1 MPWLSMLWLFA
12 QMVSWRPAAARIPPS
27 ASGTRSLAQSSTAWR
42 AMLPAS
48 TALSS
53 YQKPRWPAGVMIGAQ
68 PLGVAV
74 AMRCHCRGQT
84 RDCRQLLQRLGCGS
98 RRVAHPLHHDDALML
113 PSVGGRSVRL
123 WDTTS
128 GDTLRVLQDISGA
141 VSTLSL
147 TSDGM
152 LATAAGKTIQV
163 PLVASVLRVFHGR

>member
-1 MPWLSMLWLFA
+1 
-12 QMVSWRPAAARIPPS
+12 
-27 ASGTRSLAQSSTAWR
+27 
-42 AMLPAS
+42 
-48 TALSS
+48 
-53 YQKPRWPAGVMIGAQ
+53 
-68 PLGVAV
+68 
-74 AMRCHCRGQT
+74 
-84 RDCRQLLQRLGCGS
+84 
-98 RRVAHPLHHDDALML
+98 ML